1 MMMKH
6 LPPPWKQRLIRPL
19 FRPHTKS
26 PSSDQ
31 GLTLIEG
38 LVAILIISAVTT
50 AITPMMFLSV
60 ATRVQNRRAEQ
71 AVQLAHGQIDQVRVL
86 IDQGLNSEEVIER
99 QLPPLVP
106 DVQSVRDVG
115 PPTGAGNRILSTNS
129 SCPNRLPDLGTLSGY
144 QEAFPVDVSGD
155 CETEFYVQ
163 IFRTNEVT
171 AIRPDTGLPVPI
183 VFRMGVRVYYRNA
196 RPNFGNL
203 ETEEA
208 SLIMTTGE
216 GQQTRRPLAALY
228 SVMAQGD
235 TRLSLDR
242 YRCFVDPDLPGCS

>member
-1 MMMKH
+1 MEH
-6 LPPPWKQRLIRPL
+6 LTPPWKQRLLRPL
-19 FRPHTKS
+19 LRPNTKS

-71 AVQLAHGQIDQVRVL
+71 AIQLAHGQIDQVRVL
-86 IDQGLNSEEVIER
+86 IEQGLDSQDAIDNH
-99 QLPPLVP
+99 LPPLVP

-115 PPTGAGNRILSTNS
+115 PPTGEDGRLLSTNS
-129 SCPNRLPDLGTLSGY
+129 SCPNPLPDLGSLGSH
-144 QEAFPVDVSGD
+144 QQAFAVDVSGD

-171 AIRPDTGLPVPI
+171 ATRPDTGLEVPI
-183 VFRMGVRVYYRNA
+183 VFRIGVRVYYRNA
-196 RPNFGNL
+196 RPNFGDL

-208 SLIMTTGE
+208 SLVMTTGE

-235 TRLSLDR
+235 TRLSLER

>member
-1 MMMKH
+1 MKH
-6 LPPPWKQRLIRPL
+6 LPPWKQRLIRPL

-115 PPTGAGNRILSTNS
+115 LLRE
-129 SCPNRLPDLGTLSGY
+129 
-144 QEAFPVDVSGD
+144 Q
-155 CETEFYVQ
+155 
-163 IFRTNEVT
+163 VT
-171 AIRPDTGLPVPI
+171 ASFLPTPVAPTVYQI
-183 VFRMGVRVYYRNA
+183 WALCRVIKKH
-196 RPNFGNL
+196 
-203 ETEEA
+203 
-208 SLIMTTGE
+208 S
-216 GQQTRRPLAALY
+216 PL
-228 SVMAQGD
+228 M
-235 TRLSLDR
+235 
-242 YRCFVDPDLPGCS
+242 